1 MQTVSKSRTN
11 RAMPWLWAV
20 TLCVLPSLSPDV
32 ISQSAAPEEL
42 RAGKNFLATRVYT
55 EKEDQEI
62 LKLFDG
68 LRVTDVCDGM
78 DRAGLPNR
86 GLMDPAIHP
95 SWVDTKT
102 YSHRII
108 GIALTVRYVPTNKP
122 WAETRDS
129 AAFDKWVGQWYS
141 TMSSEPFVPAI
152 RPGTVLVFDDAERV
166 EAGTIGSNNIM
177 SWKLKGC
184 VGVITDAGARDVDE
198 IAAEGVP
205 LYLRQASR
213 GIRPGRNE
221 IESVNRPIE
230 CGGVRVEPG
239 DVVVADGD
247 GVIVVPRAAA
257 AMVAEYALVTLKTD
271 KGQRKDLYKKL
282 NLEEDSSVK

>member
-1 MQTVSKSRTN
+1 
-11 RAMPWLWAV
+11 MPWIFIV
-20 TLCVLPSLSPDV
+20 TLSLLPVLSPDV
-32 ISQSAAPEEL
+32 VSQSAAPEEM
-42 RAGKNFLATRVYT
+42 RAGKNFLATQVYT
-55 EKEDQEI
+55 EKEDQEV
-62 LKLFDG
+62 LALFDG

-78 DRAGLPNR
+78 DRAGLANR

-95 SWVDTKT
+95 SWVDTKAYT
-102 YSHRII
+102 HRVA

-129 AAFDKWVGQWYS
+129 AAFDKWVGKWYS
-141 TMSSEPFVPAI
+141 TMSSEPFVPLI
-152 RPGTVLVFDDAERV
+152 RAGTALVFDDAERI

-198 IAAEGVP
+198 VAAEGVP
-205 LYLRQASR
+205 LYLRQVSR

-221 IESVNRPIE
+221 LESVNRPIE

-239 DVVVADGD
+239 DVVIADGD

-257 AMVAEYALVTLKTD
+257 AMVAEYARATLKTD
-271 KGQRKDLYKKL
+271 KGQRKELYQKL
-282 NLEEDSSVK
+282 NLKEDSSVK

>member
-1 MQTVSKSRTN
+1 MRTVLKSPMY
-11 RAMPWLWAV
+11 RARPWVFVGMLSLLAM
-20 TLCVLPSLSPDV
+20 LSPDGV
-32 ISQSAAPEEL
+32 SQSAAPQEL

-55 EKEDQEI
+55 DKEDREI
-62 LKLFDG
+62 LNLFEG

-95 SWVDTKT
+95 SWVDTKS
-102 YSHRII
+102 YSHRIV

-122 WAETRDS
+122 WAEMRDS
-129 AAFDKWVGQWYS
+129 GAFDKWVGQWYS
-141 TMSSEPFVPAI
+141 TMSSEPFVPVI

-184 VGVITDAGARDVDE
+184 MGVITDAGARDVDE

-221 IESVNRPIE
+221 MESVNRPIE

-257 AMVAEYALVTLKTD
+257 ATVAEYALATLKTD
-271 KGQRKDLYKKL
+271 KGQRKELYKKL